1 METVLNRQAAN
12 RFTFVEF
19 TKAGEEIQHS
29 LPAKFEV
36 CTRCRGEG
44 THTNPS
50 IDGNGIT
57 ASEMD
62 ELGDDFREDYMDGV
76 YDVSC
81 SVCHGRRVVAVPDF
95 GRWTFAQKRAY
106 VRNQRDEADMRRE
119 DASEAW
125 LRRAESGER
134 W

>member
-1 METVLNRQAAN
+1 MNSAQA
-12 RFTFVEF
+12 RFTYVAFDPSGSEV
-19 TKAGEEIQHS
+19 TVS

-44 THTNPS
+44 THTDPS

-62 ELGDDFREDYMDGV
+62 ELGDDFREDYMSGV
-76 YDVSC
+76 YDITC
-81 SVCHGRRVVAVPDF
+81 TECKGARVIAVPDRA
-95 GRWTFAQKRAY
+95 RWTSAQKRAY
-106 VRNQRDEADMRRE
+106 REAQKREQEWARD
-119 DASEAW
+119 DASEAR
-125 LRRAESGER
+125 LRQMEGGG